1 MHLSPFDD
9 LDRGTLSNREPPAR
23 RIGVILSIL
32 FLASLGTV
40 ATVTSARAGGQE
52 QADARIAITTA
63 LRHRALTAARRR
75 RPASAPFLHNIDAAS
90 PSRADQG

>member
-9 LDRGTLSNREPPAR
+9 LERGTLSSREPPAR

-40 ATVTSARAGGQE
+40 ATVTNARADGSE
-52 QADARIAITTA
+52 QAGARIAIT
-63 LRHRALTAARRR
+63 AAR
-75 RPASAPFLHNIDAAS
+75 
-90 PSRADQG
+90 

>member
-9 LDRGTLSNREPPAR
+9 LDRGTLSSREHPAR

-40 ATVTSARAGGQE
+40 ATVTSAHAGGQE
-52 QADARIAITTA
+52 QADARIAIAALPSATA
-63 LRHRALTAARRR
+63 R
-75 RPASAPFLHNIDAAS
+75 
-90 PSRADQG
+90 